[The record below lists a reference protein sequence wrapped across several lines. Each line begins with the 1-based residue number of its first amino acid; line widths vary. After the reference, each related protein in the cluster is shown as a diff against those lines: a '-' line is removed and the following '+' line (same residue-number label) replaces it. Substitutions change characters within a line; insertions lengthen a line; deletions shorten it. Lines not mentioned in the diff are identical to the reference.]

1 MKLFDEIRQPSVR
14 CQRRTESTMEY
25 LNSVTLSAY
34 EETRSKLEALFC
46 DYPLQE
52 EQKRQFK
59 GRLWGGDASAEGAFY
74 EMFMAGALSRLGRDG
89 QVKAEYPLDGKPVD
103 LRVSHPGGDFYV
115 ECKTRLTSKNQYG
128 RPYPHLYELLDA
140 LDEDKE
146 LAESPFVGLVFAR
159 HLGNNAPSKRR
170 FLNSVKERL
179 PELWTVAESIK
190 SGNASSAEELCEP
203 VAYKPRER
211 GEVEVHFYWR
221 GNKGP
226 RRFVVLNSLG
236 GGVVE
241 DETPFIQGALEEKA
255 SQHRKPDL
263 PYIIAINWCYPA
275 SFETPGRWR
284 GGGPEIEAVYG
295 RGHFDVMDNSEP
307 YEVKSEVKHR
317 KVNCWLEQVFS
328 EGLFVDRQGEPQH
341 RHVSGVLFTRRAT
354 PLLDNLSWK
363 FFGNPFATYPAPQM
377 FKQIPN
383 VWPHLCEW
391 SHSYTGSTTLHVS
404 ADWLPWF
411 PDGFQAGAHPLFAS
425 ATFNYQGFLQSAVTG
440 KVGLHDL
447 LGIDYP
453 EPDEFGRLIEDAE
466 REAMT

>member
-1 MKLFDEIRQPSVR
+1 MIR
-14 CQRRTESTMEY
+14 ST
-25 LNSVTLSAY
+25 NWH
-34 EETRSKLEALFC
+34 
-46 DYPLQE
+46 P
-52 EQKRQFK
+52 
-59 GRLWGGDASAEGAFY
+59 
-74 EMFMAGALSRLGRDG
+74 DG
-89 QVKAEYPLDGKPVD
+89 
-103 LRVSHPGGDFYV
+103 
-115 ECKTRLTSKNQYG
+115 
-128 RPYPHLYELLDA
+128 
-140 LDEDKE
+140 
-146 LAESPFVGLVFAR
+146 
-159 HLGNNAPSKRR
+159 
-170 FLNSVKERL
+170 
-179 PELWTVAESIK
+179 
-190 SGNASSAEELCEP
+190 ELCEP
-203 VAYKPRER
+203 VLYQPNENI
-211 GEVEVHFYWR
+211 EVEVKFYWHGDKR
-221 GNKGP
+221 SS
-226 RRFVVLNSLG
+226 RFVTLNSLG
-236 GGVVE
+236 GGVVK
-241 DETPFIQGALEEKA
+241 DETPTILGALEDKA
-255 SQHRKPDL
+255 RQHQKPDL
-263 PYIIAINWCYPA
+263 PYIIAMNCCYPDG
-275 SFETPGRWR
+275 FHTPGRWN
-284 GGGPEIEAVYG
+284 GVDPEKEAVCG
-295 RGHFDVMDNSEP
+295 LGHFDLMDDSKP
-307 YEVKSEVKHR
+307 YEVRTEINKR

-383 VWPHLCEW
+383 VWRHLCEW